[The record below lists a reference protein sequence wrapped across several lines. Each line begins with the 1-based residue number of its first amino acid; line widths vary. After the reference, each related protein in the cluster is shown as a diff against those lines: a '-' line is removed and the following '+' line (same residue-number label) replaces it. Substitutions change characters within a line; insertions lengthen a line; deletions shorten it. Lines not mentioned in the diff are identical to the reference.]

1 MLFSWEHHP
10 NYAIF
15 AKLYGIKM
23 KNLLLLL
30 MLLGAML
37 LCVAATAQN
46 YKTYVSPAYFGP
58 NTFQVPQMNSGAR
71 MEKNIVATLCGDFI
85 WGHTG
90 KKDYTGDVYVELHL
104 PLFTDRVN
112 LSSWGALHEWYD
124 QSADVLEYR
133 KVGATGAKT
142 EAAGAAGTGAG
153 SGTGTGA
160 GTGATGTAT
169 GAARGHQS
177 GPLFISTDITV
188 LKEKKF
194 CPSMLIRAGLR
205 TASENDA
212 FPIRRGYDSAG
223 YFFDLALGKSFGP
236 VSIAASTGFLCWQT
250 GDGEQNDAVMFGGKI
265 SYNHEFVRAGLQYGG
280 YWGWRKDG
288 VFPRVMY
295 LDMDFGPR
303 KWYVKPYLLYQHGF
317 HDWPFDLFRAGIKID
332 IDIFGLVAAHK
343 KEKK

>member
-1 MLFSWEHHP
+1 
-10 NYAIF
+10 
-15 AKLYGIKM
+15 M

-188 LKEKKF
+188 LKEK
-194 CPSMLIRAGLR
+194 S
-205 TASENDA
+205 S
-212 FPIRRGYDSAG
+212 
-223 YFFDLALGKSFGP
+223 
-236 VSIAASTGFLCWQT
+236 V
-250 GDGEQNDAVMFGGKI
+250 
-265 SYNHEFVRAGLQYGG
+265 LQC
-280 YWGWRKDG
+280 
-288 VFPRVMY
+288 
-295 LDMDFGPR
+295 
-303 KWYVKPYLLYQHGF
+303 
-317 HDWPFDLFRAGIKID
+317 
-332 IDIFGLVAAHK
+332 
-343 KEKK
+343 

>member
-1 MLFSWEHHP
+1 
-10 NYAIF
+10 
-15 AKLYGIKM
+15 M

-71 MEKNIVATLCGDFI
+71 TEKNIVATLCGDFI

-112 LSSWGALHEWYD
+112 LSIWGALHEWYD

-133 KVGATGAKT
+133 KVGATGAGT
-142 EAAGAAGTGAG
+142 AGAAGTGAG
-153 SGTGTGA
+153 ATGTGA
-160 GTGATGTAT
+160 EAAGTGAEAAGTAGTGAGTAT

-188 LKEKKF
+188 LKEKN
-194 CPSMLIRAGLR
+194 S
-205 TASENDA
+205 
-212 FPIRRGYDSAG
+212 
-223 YFFDLALGKSFGP
+223 
-236 VSIAASTGFLCWQT
+236 V
-250 GDGEQNDAVMFGGKI
+250 
-265 SYNHEFVRAGLQYGG
+265 LQC
-280 YWGWRKDG
+280 
-288 VFPRVMY
+288 
-295 LDMDFGPR
+295 
-303 KWYVKPYLLYQHGF
+303 
-317 HDWPFDLFRAGIKID
+317 
-332 IDIFGLVAAHK
+332 
-343 KEKK
+343 